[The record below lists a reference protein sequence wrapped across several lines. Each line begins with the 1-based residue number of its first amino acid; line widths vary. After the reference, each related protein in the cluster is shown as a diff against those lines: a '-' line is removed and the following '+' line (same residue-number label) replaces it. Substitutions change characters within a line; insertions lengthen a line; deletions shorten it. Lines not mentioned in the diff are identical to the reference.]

1 MKYLYLVSKEML
13 SKIFGFFL
21 FIILVL
27 LEVSLLVT
35 DYWWV
40 ANINL
45 LIIAGTIK
53 LTKGSQTGGLFFILI
68 GTIIVDLLMFRNI
81 TLIAMFY
88 TSSILIT
95 RFISRSLK
103 IIGLPGSSTHSF
115 VVFLIFLII
124 NNTYLYII
132 NVLNITQI
140 IFVTISSLLI
150 LVGSLLITSVKRK
163 SRNAFKI

>member
-1 MKYLYLVSKEML
+1 ML

-21 FIILVL
+21 FIILIF

-40 ANINL
+40 ANIHL

-53 LTKGSQTGGLFFILI
+53 LTRGSQTGGLFFILL
-68 GTIIVDLLMFRNI
+68 GSIIVDMLMFRNI
-81 TLIAMFY
+81 ALVAMFY
-88 TSSILIT
+88 SSSILIT
-95 RFISRSLK
+95 RFISRFLK
-103 IIGLPGSSTHSF
+103 IIGLPGSSTYSF
-115 VVFLIFLII
+115 VVFLIFLFI

-150 LVGSLLITSVKRK
+150 LVGSLLLTSVKRK